1 MYWYYKL
8 IFYNISRQLVNKN
21 NKMKKISEIIIFI
34 FSLIFFF
41 SIIFFSIIFKQI
53 PYGIKGLKMLK
64 QKDECITSNNLE
76 IFKTLT
82 NGVALASYSINSKY
96 TINYVL
102 LIDESERLFYDG
114 EKKNPKNYW
123 AKQIGTYTYKTI
135 NKTQKTIP
143 AVIIEKK

>member
-1 MYWYYKL
+1 
-8 IFYNISRQLVNKN
+8 
-21 NKMKKISEIIIFI
+21 MKKISEIIIFI

-114 EKKNPKNYW
+114 EKKNPKNY
-123 AKQIGTYTYKTI
+123 
-135 NKTQKTIP
+135 
-143 AVIIEKK
+143 